1 MRHARNQHRD
11 EPVRAAES
19 GLAAMRWD
27 GPKRIL
33 MVTDAW
39 RPQVNG
45 VVHTLER
52 LAETLTTFGVEVDF
66 LTPEPLPH
74 PAAADLSGHPA
85 GADHAA
91 AMSRG

>member
-1 MRHARNQHRD
+1 MRHARISTD
-11 EPVRAAES
+11 ARAFETAGDTHAVS
-19 GLAAMRWD
+19 RWEG

-52 LAETLTTFGVEVDF
+52 LTATLKTFGV
-66 LTPEPLPH
+66 
-74 PAAADLSGHPA
+74 
-85 GADHAA
+85 
-91 AMSRG
+91 